1 MKDAELTLE
10 AERRAPSPL
19 PFNVTFD
26 SRDEDELLRR
36 WRVILRS
43 NRWSDGDNTREFEAL
58 WSAECGADAIAVDN
72 WSGGALAVLDFIDV
86 RGETVLSPS
95 NTFLATPRSAMK
107 SGAKVVYY
115 DCNRSDLCGSYEDF
129 VSKAEAHRPKAAFIV
144 HIGGHIA
151 FDTDKIAAYCCEN
164 GIWLIEDCAH
174 AHGARWDGK
183 SAGAFG
189 DAGVYSFYP
198 TKTLS
203 TGEGGMVVSK
213 HPELLRHVRSYRDYG
228 RGSRYRIQGMN
239 HRIHE
244 FTAAIGVVQTRR
256 LPEIV
261 AWKNNYV
268 RTHLDPIFTN
278 RVILPSNM
286 ISGYY
291 KYIIFDKI
299 DNSSGK
305 VYEEPCHR
313 IFNTG
318 DDLRNTDWISKNHWC
333 VPISYPRI
341 L

>member
-129 VSKAEAHRPKAAFIV
+129 VSKAEAHRPKAACRST
-144 HIGGHIA
+144 GRASSRDRESAGTRRRSA
-151 FDTDKIAAYCCEN
+151 RPPALSGRWPGRGRPDP
-164 GIWLIEDCAH
+164 
-174 AHGARWDGK
+174 ARWRGRRRRSRDRNR
-183 SAGAFG
+183 SAAR
-189 DAGVYSFYP
+189 S
-198 TKTLS
+198 
-203 TGEGGMVVSK
+203 
-213 HPELLRHVRSYRDYG
+213 RHWR
-228 RGSRYRIQGMN
+228 
-239 HRIHE
+239 
-244 FTAAIGVVQTRR
+244 
-256 LPEIV
+256 
-261 AWKNNYV
+261 
-268 RTHLDPIFTN
+268 
-278 RVILPSNM
+278 
-286 ISGYY
+286 
-291 KYIIFDKI
+291 
-299 DNSSGK
+299 
-305 VYEEPCHR
+305 
-313 IFNTG
+313 
-318 DDLRNTDWISKNHWC
+318 
-333 VPISYPRI
+333 PRKPAR
-341 L
+341 